1 MPIQTNYPG
10 IYSSSQTSSQENQFK
25 GQVESALGKIAEGGS
40 GNSLLQGLKAF
51 NARENRN
58 VIIKE
63 IPPTDQPNTFAIL
76 SARQVEEHRDSDGR
90 RASTLKK
97 SAKIAKKLAKEGVG
111 CNAMVEWNPHSHI
124 ELNGNGS
131 PVRIG
136 SNADEAF
143 VVLAHELVHA
153 RHLLAGTSTAYDGG
167 DRYDERSEAGKEE
180 LRAVGIG
187 EYDSRTTGEP
197 SENSIRQEHGLP
209 IRKKYKSH
217 GM

>member
-76 SARQVEEHRDSDGR
+76 SARQVEEHRD
-90 RASTLKK
+90 
-97 SAKIAKKLAKEGVG
+97 
-111 CNAMVEWNPHSHI
+111 
-124 ELNGNGS
+124 
-131 PVRIG
+131 
-136 SNADEAF
+136 
-143 VVLAHELVHA
+143 
-153 RHLLAGTSTAYDGG
+153 
-167 DRYDERSEAGKEE
+167 
-180 LRAVGIG
+180 
-187 EYDSRTTGEP
+187 
-197 SENSIRQEHGLP
+197 
-209 IRKKYKSH
+209 
-217 GM
+217 